1 MVKSGVHGK
10 KTGRIW
16 SDLVGLAAAWSGGVG
31 GVEYWSGGV
40 MGMVMVHGAWSGG
53 VMAEWET
60 FGRSMVSRHP
70 AGSRRMTGRGAARG
84 TNAERKKIFLYTE
97 P

>member
-1 MVKSGVHGK
+1 MATGGVHGK

-40 MGMVMVHGAWSGG
+40 MV
-53 VMAEWET
+53 EWET
-60 FGRSMVSRHP
+60 FSRSMVSRHP